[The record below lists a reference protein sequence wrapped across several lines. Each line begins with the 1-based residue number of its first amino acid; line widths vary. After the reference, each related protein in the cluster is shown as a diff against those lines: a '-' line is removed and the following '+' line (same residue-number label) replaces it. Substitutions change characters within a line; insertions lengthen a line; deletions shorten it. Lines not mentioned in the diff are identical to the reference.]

1 MLRKKEDIV
10 LPGKS
15 EEVPKEV
22 VRPGDRPDE
31 VVIDF
36 SGVRP
41 FEPMDSSRQF
51 LCTVTKLENGKG
63 PSGPKS
69 HLEMTIQSPEEVPVE
84 EWIPDE
90 SAEGGMV
97 KVGMKEENGQPVMTK
112 AKGRIL
118 FRELSLLPQA
128 LPFLHEFLMAV
139 GVPKEKLD
147 ENFKYFPKE
156 YWGLPLCVKIQNEAF
171 EEQIRPRVK
180 RMQLA
185 SAYKE

>member
-1 MLRKKEDIV
+1 MPKGEQ
-10 LPGKS
+10 
-15 EEVPKEV
+15 EEPKEV
-22 VRPGDRPDE
+22 VRPGTQPGE

-41 FEPMDSSRQF
+41 FEPMDSSLKY
-51 LCTVTKLENGKG
+51 LCTVTKLENGQG

-69 HLEMTIQSPEEVPVE
+69 HLELTIQEPEEVPVE

-97 KVGMKEENGQPVMTK
+97 KVGMKEENGEPVMTK

-128 LPFLHEFLMAV
+128 LPFLHEFLMAT
-139 GVPKEKLD
+139 GVPKEELD
-147 ENFKYFPKE
+147 ENFKYLPKK
-156 YWGLPLCVKIQNEAF
+156 YWGLPVCVKIQNEAF

-180 RMQLA
+180 RMLAA
-185 SAYKE
+185 SAYKS